1 MRDSSLHLSPPRVA
15 VVEDEEELRDLLVDD
30 LKAKG
35 FVVTGVPSAES
46 LYRHMSV
53 QPVDVVVL
61 DIGLPGESGL
71 GVAGHLRQ
79 LSSVGIIVLTARGEA
94 KTMARALAEGAD
106 LFLSKPVDF
115 DVLAAGIANQH
126 RRLHAPALAK
136 AAAAAAPAE
145 AWKLIEGGWTL
156 QTPNGQ
162 TLALQEAERAFLQ
175 LLFAHPGKPVARETL
190 IAALTSQPQ
199 EFDPHRLEVLLHR
212 LRTRLKT
219 RSELALPVRAVRG
232 SGYLLVVDASAQ
244 P

>member
-1 MRDSSLHLSPPRVA
+1 MRDSSLDLSTPRVA

-71 GVAGHLRQ
+71 GVAAHLRQ
-79 LSSVGIIVLTARGEA
+79 LTSVGIIVLTARGEA

-115 DVLAAGIANQH
+115 DVLAAGIANLH
-126 RRLHAPALAK
+126 RRLRAPMRSGGAK
-136 AAAAAAPAE
+136 ANTHALG
-145 AWKLIEGGWTL
+145 WKLIEGGWTL
-156 QTPNGQ
+156 HTPAGQ
-162 TLALQEAERAFLQ
+162 TLPLQEAERGFLQ
-175 LLFAHPGKPVARETL
+175 LLFAHPGKPVTREAL
-190 IAALTSQPQ
+190 IAALTDQPQ
-199 EFDPHRLEVLLHR
+199 DFDPHRLEVLLHR

-219 RSELALPVRAVRG
+219 RSDLALPIRAVRG
-232 SGYLLVVDASAQ
+232 SGYMLVVDADASS
-244 P
+244 